1 MKYHNLGQQ
10 LALTADKFGDRE
22 AVVSCHENVRLTYS
36 QVLTKADKLAAA
48 FDNLGLVRGDRVGI
62 WAPNIANWFV
72 TMMAAARA
80 GLILVGLNPAY
91 QIPEMEYCLKKVQ
104 VKALVV
110 PEIFK
115 SQKYVAMLQQMMPEM
130 RNSVAGE
137 IRSQK
142 LPHLNTIIVDAPADK
157 KFRYR

>member
-1 MKYHNLGQQ
+1 MLI
-10 LALTADKFGDRE
+10 
-22 AVVSCHENVRLTYS
+22 
-36 QVLTKADKLAAA
+36 KADKLAAA
-48 FDNLGLVRGDRVGI
+48 FESLGVTRGDRVGI

-91 QIPEMEYCLKKVQ
+91 QVPEIEYCLKKVQ

-110 PEIFK
+110 PETFK
-115 SQKYVAMLQQMMPEM
+115 TQNYVDMLHQIMPEM
-130 RNSVAGE
+130 EKSAAGE

-157 KFRYR
+157 QFR